1 MDRGSL
7 SASPSS
13 SEQEEDSSPYSASAL
28 LQNPEENGAIEES
41 RAKVV
46 EEEIVPA
53 GERLLSGEDQG
64 SLITDSMS
72 VTSADQEK
80 LLLLNRNTELRR
92 VNKELM
98 KLNEDWDHVYRST
111 TLSLQQRV
119 ETLEQESNTVQ
130 QLNNT
135 LLLKVDHE
143 QNKREYYERTLMQE
157 LKKNQQLHEY
167 VRLLENR
174 LHHTDTTRDWTKS
187 TQTSLSTVTHL
198 PETTPISDAPGGS
211 TLSPSLSHGS
221 IPGLSS
227 SSSSSHGP
235 PSHLFSSTPDRG
247 AWSGGRIS
255 IGPYRALE
263 DQANPQKEVQDLK
276 EQLEAL
282 RCQTEIYEAD
292 YQTEHKDHKHT
303 QQENKRLRR
312 TREEMR
318 QQMALLQEQ
327 LKVYEDDFRKER
339 SDKQVLQRLLMKKS
353 PALVKQPV
361 LVHRCNNEQQPA
373 GGDRRRQREEQR
385 DAQTS
390 TPQPDHHHP
399 LCPKHCERR
408 NTEESP

>member
-1 MDRGSL
+1 MDGGSL
-7 SASPSS
+7 SASS
-13 SEQEEDSSPYSASAL
+13 SEQEADSSPYSTSAL

-41 RAKVV
+41 RVKVV

-119 ETLEQESNTVQ
+119 ETLEQESNTVK

-143 QNKREYYERTLMQE
+143 QNKREYYEHTLMQE

-167 VRLLENR
+167 VRLLEDR
-174 LHHTDTTRDWTKS
+174 LHHIDTTRDWTKS
-187 TQTSLSTVTHL
+187 TQTSLSTVTNL
-198 PETTPISDAPGGS
+198 PETTPISDAPGVPNLS
-211 TLSPSLSHGS
+211 TSLSNGT

-227 SSSSSHGP
+227 SSGHGL
-235 PSHLFSSTPDRG
+235 PSHLFSSSTPGRG
-247 AWSGGRIS
+247 ALSRGRIS
-255 IGPYRALE
+255 IGPYRALA

-373 GGDRRRQREEQR
+373 GGDKRRQREEQR
-385 DAQTS
+385 EEQREAHSS
-390 TPQPDHHHP
+390 TPQPDHHP

-408 NTEESP
+408 NAEQST

>member
-1 MDRGSL
+1 MDGGSL
-7 SASPSS
+7 SASSS
-13 SEQEEDSSPYSASAL
+13 SEQEADSSPYSASAL
-28 LQNPEENGAIEES
+28 VQNPEDNGAIEES
-41 RAKVV
+41 RANVV

-119 ETLEQESNTVQ
+119 ETLEQESNTVK
-130 QLNNT
+130 QLNNM

-143 QNKREYYERTLMQE
+143 QNKREYYEHTLMQE

-174 LHHTDTTRDWTKS
+174 QHHTDTTRDWTKS
-187 TQTSLSTVTHL
+187 T
-198 PETTPISDAPGGS
+198 
-211 TLSPSLSHGS
+211 
-221 IPGLSS
+221 
-227 SSSSSHGP
+227 
-235 PSHLFSSTPDRG
+235 
-247 AWSGGRIS
+247 
-255 IGPYRALE
+255 
-263 DQANPQKEVQDLK
+263 
-276 EQLEAL
+276 
-282 RCQTEIYEAD
+282 QTEIYEAD

-385 DAQTS
+385 DAHTT
-390 TPQPDHHHP
+390 TPQPDHHP

-408 NTEESP
+408 NTEEST

>member
-1 MDRGSL
+1 MDGGSL
-7 SASPSS
+7 SASSSSS
-13 SEQEEDSSPYSASAL
+13 SEQEADSSPYSVSAL
-28 LQNPEENGAIEES
+28 LQNPEGNGAIEES

-119 ETLEQESNTVQ
+119 ETLEQESNTVK

-143 QNKREYYERTLMQE
+143 QNKREYYEHTLMQE

-198 PETTPISDAPGGS
+198 PETSTISDAPGGS
-211 TLSPSLSHGS
+211 NLSPSLSHGT
-221 IPGLSS
+221 IHGLSS
-227 SSSSSHGP
+227 SSGHGP
-235 PSHLFSSTPDRG
+235 PSLLFSSSTPSRG
-247 AWSGGRIS
+247 ALSSGRIS

-353 PALVKQPV
+353 LALVKQPV

-385 DAQTS
+385 DAHTS
-390 TPQPDHHHP
+390 TPQPDHHP

-408 NTEESP
+408 NTEEST

>member
-7 SASPSS
+7 SASLSS
-13 SEQEEDSSPYSASAL
+13 SEEEEDSSPYSASAL
-28 LQNPEENGAIEES
+28 LQNPEEHGATEES
-41 RAKVV
+41 RA
-46 EEEIVPA
+46 EEIVPA

-92 VNKELM
+92 VNKE
-98 KLNEDWDHVYRST
+98 
-111 TLSLQQRV
+111 
-119 ETLEQESNTVQ
+119 
-130 QLNNT
+130 
-135 LLLKVDHE
+135 
-143 QNKREYYERTLMQE
+143 E

-174 LHHTDTTRDWTKS
+174 LHHTDTTRDWTMG
-187 TQTSLSTVTHL
+187 TQTSMSTVTHL
-198 PETTPISDAPGGS
+198 PETTPISDAPGGP
-211 TLSPSLSHGS
+211 TLSPSLNHRT
-221 IPGLSS
+221 IPGLSSSS

-235 PSHLFSSTPDRG
+235 PSHLFSSSTPDRG
-247 AWSGGRIS
+247 ARSGGRIS
-255 IGPYRALE
+255 SGPYRALE
-263 DQANPQKEVQDLK
+263 DPADPQKEVQELK

-282 RCQTEIYEAD
+282 RC
-292 YQTEHKDHKHT
+292 
-303 QQENKRLRR
+303 
-312 TREEMR
+312 
-318 QQMALLQEQ
+318 Q

-373 GGDRRRQREEQR
+373 GGDRERRKREEQR
-385 DAQTS
+385 GAHPS
-390 TPQPDHHHP
+390 TAQPDHHP

-408 NTEESP
+408 NTEESS

>member
-1 MDRGSL
+1 MDGGSL
-7 SASPSS
+7 SASLSS
-13 SEQEEDSSPYSASAL
+13 SEEEEDSSPYSASAL
-28 LQNPEENGAIEES
+28 LQNPEEHGATEES
-41 RAKVV
+41 RA
-46 EEEIVPA
+46 EEIVPA

-119 ETLEQESNTVQ
+119 ETLEQENNTVK

-143 QNKREYYERTLMQE
+143 QNKREYYEHTLMQE

-174 LHHTDTTRDWTKS
+174 LHHTDTTRDWTMG
-187 TQTSLSTVTHL
+187 TQTSMSTVTHL
-198 PETTPISDAPGGS
+198 PETTPISDAPGGP
-211 TLSPSLSHGS
+211 TLSPSLNHRT
-221 IPGLSS
+221 IPGLSSS

-235 PSHLFSSTPDRG
+235 PSHLFSSSTPDRG
-247 AWSGGRIS
+247 ARSGGRIS
-255 IGPYRALE
+255 SGPYRALE
-263 DQANPQKEVQDLK
+263 DPADPQKEVQELK

-282 RCQTEIYEAD
+282 RCQTVIYEAD

-303 QQENKRLRR
+303 QQENQRLRR
-312 TREEMR
+312 KREEMR

-373 GGDRRRQREEQR
+373 GGDRERRKREEQR
-385 DAQTS
+385 GAHPS
-390 TPQPDHHHP
+390 TAQPDHHP

-408 NTEESP
+408 NTEESS

>member
-1 MDRGSL
+1 MDGGSL
-7 SASPSS
+7 SVVSSSSS
-13 SEQEEDSSPYSASAL
+13 SEQEADSSPYSVSAL
-28 LQNPEENGAIEES
+28 LQNPEEK
-41 RAKVV
+41 RTKVV

-119 ETLEQESNTVQ
+119 ETLEQESNTVK

-143 QNKREYYERTLMQE
+143 QVDHEQNKREYYEHTLMQE

-174 LHHTDTTRDWTKS
+174 QHHIDTTRDWTKS

-198 PETTPISDAPGGS
+198 PETSPISDTPGGS
-211 TLSPSLSHGS
+211 NLSPSLSHGT
-221 IPGLSS
+221 IRGLSS
-227 SSSSSHGP
+227 SSGHGP
-235 PSHLFSSTPDRG
+235 SSHLFSSSTPGRG
-247 AWSGGRIS
+247 ALSSGRIS

-385 DAQTS
+385 DAHTS
-390 TPQPDHHHP
+390 TPLPDHHP

-408 NTEESP
+408 NTEEST